1 VARVLQLRLNL
12 ILITIDVDLVPMLKK
27 QTGGLQ
33 TNTLLKVSKHFT
45 YTFLVM
51 ELSLL
56 EKVILDATGI
66 KMPSGKKKLPTSWP
80 QRSVKS

>member
-1 VARVLQLRLNL
+1 VARVLQLRLSL
-12 ILITIDVDLVPMLKK
+12 ILITIDVDLVLMLKK
-27 QTGGLQ
+27 QTEGLQ
-33 TNTLLKVSKHFT
+33 TNTLLKDSKHFT

-66 KMPSGKKKLPTSWP
+66 KTPLDKKKLPTSWP